1 MSSVVLLKAQLLG
14 HGRDAAC
21 DVLAWQNEPGSEF
34 AYRQFRVI
42 DAPGDLPD
50 GDYTITFEGRSYS
63 TRKQQ
68 GQWAMQKVS

>member
-21 DVLAWQNEPGSEF
+21 DVLAWQDEAGSEPP
-34 AYRQFRVI
+34 YRQFRVI

-50 GDYTITFEGRSYS
+50 GAYTIILEGRSYS

-68 GQWAMQKVS
+68 GQWAMQELR